1 MKNIL
6 VLTDFSNCANAAS
19 NYAIRL
25 AKMANAEIHF
35 LHLQSTP
42 VNWIKLSKEKE
53 KRFPETL
60 KAIGRNKFELNKWK
74 KKAVAEGLKAEKMIV
89 FDAGKEGVFRH
100 INDHHHDFVVMGSH
114 GVEGIQEKVVGSNAQ
129 QILRNAEVPV
139 LIIKKPVFNP
149 INNILFVSDFTDV
162 SRDSFHTL
170 THFADVLDAHV
181 DLLFVNTPKQFKESQ
196 ETSRNM
202 DNVMKHCN
210 REESCTR
217 NVISASTV
225 EEGVRNFI
233 QENPIDLIAICTHG
247 KSGLRQLFSPSI
259 AEKIAN
265 HFLLPILSIKL

>member
-19 NYAIRL
+19 NYAIQL
-25 AKMANAEIHF
+25 AKMASAEIHF

-60 KAIGRNKFELNKWK
+60 KAIGRNKFELSKWK
-74 KKAVAEGLKAEKMIV
+74 EKAIAQGLKAEEMLV
-89 FDAGKEGVFRH
+89 FDAGKEGILRH
-100 INDHHHDFVVMGSH
+100 IKDHHHDFVVMGSH
-114 GVEGIQEKVVGSNAQ
+114 GVEGIKEKIVGSNAQ
-129 QILRNAEVPV
+129 QLLRDASIPV
-139 LIIKKPVFNP
+139 IIIKKPVFNT

-196 ETSRNM
+196 ETSQNM
-202 DNVMKHCN
+202 DDVMKHCN
-210 REESCTR
+210 REKSCVR
-217 NVISASTV
+217 NVINASTV

-233 QENPIDLIAICTHG
+233 QEKPIDLIAICTHG

-265 HFLLPILSIKL
+265 HISLPILSIKL